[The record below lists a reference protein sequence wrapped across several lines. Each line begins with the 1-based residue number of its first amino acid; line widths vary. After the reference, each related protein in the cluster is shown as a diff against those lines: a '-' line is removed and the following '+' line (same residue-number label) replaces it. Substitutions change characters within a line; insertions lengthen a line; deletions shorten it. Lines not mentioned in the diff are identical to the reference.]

1 MADEAPASLW
11 RERDF
16 LFYELSRFLSI
27 GCGQML
33 SVAVGWQVFELT
45 GRAIDLGFVGLAQF
59 IPALGLSLVT
69 GQVADRFD
77 RRRILLACYAVILL
91 CAVFLALLANG
102 HHGIWPI
109 YGVLVV
115 FGSARA
121 FAGPAGQAFM
131 PTLVPRTLLPKAV
144 AWGSSIWQIATIC
157 GPSAGGLVYGAAK
170 SARVVY
176 LACTFLFALAWL
188 CIWMVRS
195 RPTAA
200 KREPMTLTTVFL
212 GLKYV
217 RENRA
222 VLGTIS
228 LDLFAVLLGGAVAL
242 LPMFAGKDLLNVGPL
257 GLGILRSA
265 PAVGA
270 SAMALLLTFRPLS
283 RHAGRWM
290 LGCVFL
296 FGLATIVFGVS
307 KSFPL
312 SLAMLVTLGAS
323 DMVSVIVRQSLIQ
336 LRTPNEMMG
345 RVSAVN
351 MVFVGASNELGEFES
366 GVTAAYFGPV
376 GATVLGG
383 VGTCVVVLLWALF
396 FPELRKID
404 RLTEEGSS

>member
-1 MADEAPASLW
+1 
-11 RERDF
+11 
-16 LFYELSRFLSI
+16 
-27 GCGQML
+27 
-33 SVAVGWQVFELT
+33 
-45 GRAIDLGFVGLAQF
+45 
-59 IPALGLSLVT
+59 
-69 GQVADRFD
+69 
-77 RRRILLACYAVILL
+77 
-91 CAVFLALLANG
+91 
-102 HHGIWPI
+102 
-109 YGVLVV
+109 
-115 FGSARA
+115 
-121 FAGPAGQAFM
+121 
-131 PTLVPRTLLPKAV
+131 
-144 AWGSSIWQIATIC
+144 
-157 GPSAGGLVYGAAK
+157 
-170 SARVVY
+170 
-176 LACTFLFALAWL
+176 
-188 CIWMVRS
+188 MVRARHS
-195 RPTAA
+195 VS
-200 KREPMTLTTVFL
+200 KREPMTLSTVFL

-242 LPMFAGKDLLNVGPL
+242 LPMFAGKNLLDVGPF
-257 GLGILRSA
+257 GLGVLRSA

-270 SAMALLLTFRPLS
+270 SAMALLLTFRPLA

-366 GVTAAYFGPV
+366 GVTAAYLGPV
-376 GATVLGG
+376 GATVMGG
-383 VGTCVVVLLWALF
+383 IGTCLVVVLWALF

-404 RLTEEGSS
+404 RLTEEEPAN